1 MDNTQEDNTQE
12 YKKNLKRQMLQKEIK
27 EIIARNTGIRLR
39 IIKMTSEMNY
49 NITLIEDYEKEL
61 KNL

>member
-1 MDNTQEDNTQE
+1 MDNTQE

-27 EIIARNTGIRLR
+27 DLKDRNSR
-39 IIKMTSEMNY
+39 ITLQIMKMRSESNY
-49 NITLIEDYEKEL
+49 NLTLIYDYEKEL

>member
-1 MDNTQEDNTQE
+1 MDNTQE

-27 EIIARNTGIRLR
+27 ELKDRNSR
-39 IIKMTSEMNY
+39 ITLQILKMRSESNY
-49 NITLIEDYEKEL
+49 NLTLIYDYEKEL

>member
-1 MDNTQEDNTQE
+1 MDNTQE

-27 EIIARNTGIRLR
+27 ELKDRNSR
-39 IIKMTSEMNY
+39 ITLQIMKMRSESNY
-49 NITLIEDYEKEL
+49 NLTLIYDYEKEL

>member
-1 MDNTQEDNTQE
+1 MDNTQE